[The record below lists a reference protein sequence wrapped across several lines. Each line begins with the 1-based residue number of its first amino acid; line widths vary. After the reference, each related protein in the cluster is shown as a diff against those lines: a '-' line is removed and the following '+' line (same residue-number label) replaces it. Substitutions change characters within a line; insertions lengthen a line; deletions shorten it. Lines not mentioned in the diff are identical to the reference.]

1 MTPKQNSGGFI
12 KIILI
17 IIVLVIVLGIFKID
31 LRAIMD
37 SEVTQRNIDVI
48 KEAGEKVWVF
58 SLYVW
63 ENYIKEPALGVWNQ
77 VVLEQIWPIISGWWT
92 SH

>member
-1 MTPKQNSGGFI
+1 MASKQNSGGFI

-31 LRAIMD
+31 LRAITD
-37 SEVTQRNIDVI
+37 SEVTQRNMDVI
-48 KEAGEKVWVF
+48 KEAGDKVWVF
-58 SLYVW
+58 GLHVW
-63 ENYIKEPALGVWNQ
+63 ENYIKDQALWVWNQ